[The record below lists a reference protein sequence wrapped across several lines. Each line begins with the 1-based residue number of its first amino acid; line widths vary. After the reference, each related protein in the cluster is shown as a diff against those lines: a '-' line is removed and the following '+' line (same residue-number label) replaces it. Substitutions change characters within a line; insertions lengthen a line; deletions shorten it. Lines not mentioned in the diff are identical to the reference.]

1 MTVIVL
7 QRDRESLRSYDA
19 LFQDSDKIIATA

>member
-1 MTVIVL
+1 MTVMVL
-7 QRDRESLRSYDA
+7 YRDRESLHSYDA